1 MEAAEILERARSSG
15 EETPPG
21 WLVLPLLKR
30 KLTTGIIGWVFGALV
45 GFGLFAFI
53 ASVTIPY
60 NFQQGAFS
68 GCFATV
74 LMIMTL
80 FIGVGGTWSI
90 IMDVR
95 RLRQIE
101 KYLIVITPDDFVK
114 QEGDRIVHVPLT
126 CVRYVTA
133 RGTPPPD
140 RSASKSANRDVPSAG
155 ENVASFIFGRSF
167 FPSGQRLRRKRMRT
181 PTTLAFLDTR
191 TDTEVVVASDSS
203 YGDTFEIAAYLKQY
217 AARTQQIV

>member
-30 KLTTGIIGWVFGALV
+30 KLTTGIIGWVIGALV
-45 GFGLFAFI
+45 GFALFAFI

-80 FIGVGGTWSI
+80 FIGGGSGWSI
-90 IMDVR
+90 ITDVR

-126 CVRYVTA
+126 YVRYVTA
-133 RGTPPPD
+133 RGTPTPD
-140 RSASKSANRDVPSAG
+140 RSASKNAIRDVPSAG
-155 ENVASFIFGRSF
+155 ENVAGFIFGRAF

-191 TDTEVVVASDSS
+191 TDTEVVVATDSS